1 MADPTDREP
10 GSGST
15 DDGTVQDQIFAMVQ
29 RSQESIIDATRNF
42 ADGMS
47 DLVPASRE
55 QVDRIIDNAFDLTER
70 VLQIQRDFAKSV
82 VKTVTPPIGGS
93 GTPDDDPDPG
103 AG

>member
-1 MADPTDREP
+1 MIDDAPDEGP
-10 GSGST
+10 S
-15 DDGTVQDQIFAMVQ
+15 DGTVQDQIFDMVQ

-82 VKTVTPPIGGS
+82 VKTVTPPIGGNDKADN
-93 GTPDDDPDPG
+93 T
-103 AG
+103 

>member
-1 MADPTDREP
+1 MTPEPPDPE
-10 GSGST
+10 GSPDGTVPEGSPE
-15 DDGTVQDQIFAMVQ
+15 GTVQDQVFDMVQ

-55 QVDRIIDNAFDLTER
+55 QVDKVIDSAFDLTEK

-82 VKTVTPPIGGS
+82 VRTVTPPIGGS
-93 GTPDDDPDPG
+93 DDDDNG
-103 AG
+103 

>member
-1 MADPTDREP
+1 MTAEPSDIDPEP
-10 GSGST
+10 DHT
-15 DDGTVQDQIFAMVQ
+15 MQDQIFDMVQ

-55 QVDRIIDNAFDLTER
+55 QVDKVIDNAFDLTER

-82 VKTVTPPIGGS
+82 VKTVTPPIGGDKS
-93 GTPDDDPDPG
+93 DAT
-103 AG
+103 

>member
-1 MADPTDREP
+1 MTGETPDGESPTD
-10 GSGST
+10 
-15 DDGTVQDQIFAMVQ
+15 GTMQDQIFDMVQ

-55 QVDRIIDNAFDLTER
+55 QVDKIIDNAFDLTEK

-82 VKTVTPPIGGS
+82 VRTVTPPIGTS
-93 GTPDDDPDPG
+93 DEASDTADDGTRD
-103 AG
+103 